1 MPSYTSTQRGQIT
14 QFVSFT
20 QTKESVAAKVRHRR
34 LPDNLTATLTIREV
48 SQDSQLERRDCC

>member
-20 QTKESVAAKVRHRR
+20 QTKESVAAKVRYRH
-34 LPDNLTATLTIREV
+34 LPDKPTATLTIREV
-48 SQDSQLERRDCC
+48 SQDSQLER